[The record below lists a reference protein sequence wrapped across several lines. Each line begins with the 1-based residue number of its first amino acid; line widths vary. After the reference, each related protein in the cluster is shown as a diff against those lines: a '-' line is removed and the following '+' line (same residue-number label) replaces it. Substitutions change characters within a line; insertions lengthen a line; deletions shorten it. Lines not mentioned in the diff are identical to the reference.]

1 MSEFWDIGCKDCN
14 VEAGAFHANHG
25 DDHVLKIVPLL
36 PAIAQLG
43 AVDLD
48 VHAYWCEWMSW
59 PSLVNFAKEHA
70 GHSCAP
76 RSEYGYWL
84 GEPKPWERST

>member
-48 VHAYWCEWMSW
+48 VHAYWCE
-59 PSLVNFAKEHA
+59 
-70 GHSCAP
+70 
-76 RSEYGYWL
+76 
-84 GEPKPWERST
+84 